1 MGTRLN
7 SEIRGSTDENFNCK
21 DGFSMLCDDLKAL
34 KEKKKLTNQEI
45 SELSGIPVSTVARIL
60 SGQTDNPSF
69 QTVCDLVIAM
79 GGSLDELTEIDI
91 SVKTETSA
99 NALLYEKTIEDKNKW
114 ILRMF
119 IWCSVMTGILFF
131 LVIFD
136 IMNPH
141 WGYVR
146 Y

>member
-1 MGTRLN
+1 
-7 SEIRGSTDENFNCK
+7 
-21 DGFSMLCDDLKAL
+21 MLCDDLKAL